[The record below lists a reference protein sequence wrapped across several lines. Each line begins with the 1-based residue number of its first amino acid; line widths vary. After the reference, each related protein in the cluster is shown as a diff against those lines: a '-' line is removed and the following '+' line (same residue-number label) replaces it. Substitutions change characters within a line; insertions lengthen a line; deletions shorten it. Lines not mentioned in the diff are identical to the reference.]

1 MVTTYFNRLPKIVKL
16 TLATGFMVG
25 AIIIGGC
32 GDPAP
37 ATGTPPTDTGRPP
50 IVKGIDVGPI
60 HIDGGDIANAGKDA
74 CESQGYH
81 VWDAQ
86 QQRCNEL
93 PH

>member
-1 MVTTYFNRLPKIVKL
+1 MVTTLFNRLPKIVKL

-37 ATGTPPTDTGRPP
+37 VTPDTNNGTAP
-50 IVKGIDVGPI
+50 IVKSIDVGPF